1 MFVLTQ
7 VEKVI
12 SIVLELVNDS
22 LKHVKFELGI
32 NLRIMDQ
39 SKVIVRALEVVFMNN
54 SGHSAPEPRQGNDPI

>member
-54 SGHSAPEPRQGNDPI
+54 SGHFAPEPRQGNDPI

>member
-1 MFVLTQ
+1 MFLLTK

-12 SIVLELVNDS
+12 SIILELVNDS

-32 NLRIMDQ
+32 NIMDQ